1 MLPQY
6 YPNVKLMLRY
16 CKVNVTR
23 MLRQC
28 FLFVAFQLCMY
39 MEYYEC

>member
-6 YPNVKLMLRY
+6 YANVKLMLRY
-16 CKVNVTR
+16 CKVNVKL

-39 MEYYEC
+39 ME